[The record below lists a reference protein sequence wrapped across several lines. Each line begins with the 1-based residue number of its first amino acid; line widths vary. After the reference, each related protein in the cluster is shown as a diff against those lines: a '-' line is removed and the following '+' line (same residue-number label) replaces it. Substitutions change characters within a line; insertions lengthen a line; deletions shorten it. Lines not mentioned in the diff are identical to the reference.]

1 MNFMEDSP
9 VTDPSKA
16 GQTHQQQAALAPKSG
31 ERPDQGEAPAADY
44 EIPAADHPTQAGHEA
59 SAGAPPAHEHIP
71 APPTSEA
78 KYLYPIL
85 AQPPEALTG
94 LKLEGREKVA
104 AGVTAVIKSMQ
115 FSWAEGGVG
124 RGTKALLGLNQKNG
138 FDCSSCAWPD
148 PDEHRSVAEFCENGA
163 KATASDAD
171 DKAAGPAFFAQ
182 HSLAELSRLTDRDQ
196 NNTGRLTH
204 PLVKRPGDNH
214 YSQISWPDAFQIVA
228 DELNALDSPD
238 EAVFYTSGKV
248 PNEPAFLFQ
257 LFAREFGTNNLPDC
271 SNMCHESSGS
281 ALSPTLGLG
290 KGSVTLNDIHEAE
303 VILVIG
309 QNPGTNH
316 PRMLSALQKAKR
328 NGAKIISVNP
338 LIEAGLVAFKNPQD
352 FMNPLR
358 ALGALL
364 GDGTQLT
371 DVFLQVRIDGDMA
384 LLRGI
389 MKHLLEAEKLNP
401 GQVVDHAFIKEFTT
415 GFDSVVETLN
425 NTSWEDIEE
434 MSGVSRAQLLE
445 AANLLAHKQKIVTCW
460 AMGVTQ
466 QRKGVETIQE
476 IVNLHLMK
484 GAIGKPGAGTC
495 PVRGHSNVQGDRTM
509 GIWERVHSNFLD
521 ALEKEFKFSSP
532 REDGFDVVESLK
544 AMNAGKTKV
553 YFSLGGNL
561 LAAGPDTEFIA
572 EGMRKQSLTVFVGTK
587 LNRGHL
593 VTGKTSL
600 LLPCFTH
607 VDIDMQKSG
616 HQMTS
621 CENSMGIVSQ
631 NKGILVPLAGEM
643 LSEVAIISGIAIATL
658 GDKTTTD
665 WVAMTENYDV
675 IRDHISRVIPGFE
688 KFNEQLRQPGGF
700 YLPNGPRE
708 RKFTTANG
716 KANFTATTLEKNIVE
731 SDQLVLMT
739 VRSHDQF
746 NTTIYEYNDRYRGIH
761 GERRVLFMNPAD
773 MAARSIKAKDL
784 IDITSHFE
792 GEERTVEKF
801 VAVPYDIP
809 KGNVSA
815 YFPEANPLI
824 PITSVAK
831 VSNTP
836 TSKYVVVTVV
846 PTAVNNDKRIK
857 QREKMMA

>member
-1 MNFMEDSP
+1 MEDSP
-9 VTDPSKA
+9 KTDPSKA
-16 GQTHQQQAALAPKSG
+16 GRSHEQGAEANAPKSG
-31 ERPDQGEAPAADY
+31 ERPSQGEAPAPNNYRSDPNRTHVHA
-44 EIPAADHPTQAGHEA
+44 
-59 SAGAPPAHEHIP
+59 HIP
-71 APPTSEA
+71 APDVANA
-78 KYLYPIL
+78 KYQHAIL

-94 LKLEGREKVA
+94 LKLEERAKIA
-104 AGVTAVIKSMQ
+104 AGVTAVLKSMQ
-115 FSWAEGGVG
+115 FSWSEGGMN
-124 RGTKALLGLNQKNG
+124 RGTQVLLKMNQKDG

-163 KATASDAD
+163 KASASDAD
-171 DKAAGPAFFAQ
+171 HRAAGPEFFAK
-182 HSLAELSRLTDRDQ
+182 HSLAELSRMTDRDQ
-196 NNTGRLTH
+196 NNAGRLTH

-214 YSQISWPDAFQIVA
+214 YSPIAWPDAFDIIA
-228 DELNALDSPD
+228 KELNALDSPD

-257 LFAREFGTNNLPDC
+257 LFVREFGTNNLPDC

-281 ALSPTLGLG
+281 ALTPTLGLG

-303 VILVIG
+303 VILIIG

-316 PRMLSALQKAKR
+316 PRMLTALQKAKR
-328 NGAKIISVNP
+328 NGAKIISINP
-338 LIEAGLVAFKNPQD
+338 LIEAGLNHFKNPQD

-358 ALGALL
+358 AIGALM
-364 GDGTQLT
+364 GDGTQIT
-371 DVFLQVRIDGDMA
+371 DLYLQVRVDGDMA

-389 MKHLLEAEKLNP
+389 MKHLFEAEDRNP
-401 GQVVDHAFIKEFTT
+401 GQVVDRKFVDEFTT
-415 GFDSVVETLN
+415 GFESFEQN
-425 NTSWEDIEE
+425 IRNTSWEDIESE
-434 MSGVSRAQLLE
+434 SGISRAQLLE
-445 AANLLAHKQKIVTCW
+445 AANIIAPKQKIITCW

-466 QRKGVETIQE
+466 QRQGVQTIQE
-476 IVNLHLMK
+476 IVNLQLMK

-509 GIWERVHSNFLD
+509 GIWERMPKKFLD
-521 ALEKEFKFSSP
+521 GLQKEFGFTPPTK
-532 REDGFDVVESLK
+532 DGFDVVESIK
-544 AMNAGKTKV
+544 AMRLGHTKV

-561 LAAGPDTEFIA
+561 LAAGPDTEMIA
-572 EGMRKQSLTVFVGTK
+572 EAMRKQKLTVFVGTK

-593 VTGKTSL
+593 VTGETSL
-600 LLPCFTH
+600 LLPTFSH
-607 VDIDMQKSG
+607 ADIDMQKSG

-621 CENSMGIVSQ
+621 CENSMGVVSQ
-631 NKGILVPLAGEM
+631 NKGVLTPVPGDQ
-643 LSEVAIISGIAIATL
+643 LSEVAIICGTAIATL
-658 GDKTTTD
+658 GAKTKTD

-688 KFNEQLRQPGGF
+688 KFNEQLRKPGGF

-708 RKFTTANG
+708 RKFTTENG
-716 KANFTATTLEKNIVE
+716 KANFSTTKLEKHE
-731 SDQLVLMT
+731 LEPDQLVLMT

-773 MAARSIKAKDL
+773 MADRGIKAKDL
-784 IDITSHFE
+784 IDITSHYK
-792 GEERTVEKF
+792 GEQRRVEKF

-815 YFPEANPLI
+815 YFPEANPLV
-824 PITSVAK
+824 PIGSVAK
-831 VSNTP
+831 ISNTP

-846 PTAVNNDKRIK
+846 PTAVNNEVRVKD
-857 QREKMMA
+857 REKMMAE

>member
-1 MNFMEDSP
+1 MEDSP
-9 VTDPSKA
+9 KSDPSKA
-16 GQTHQQQAALAPKSG
+16 GKIQQQGAEDNAPKSG
-31 ERPDQGEAPAADY
+31 ERPDQGEAPAPNHYRSDPNRTHVHA
-44 EIPAADHPTQAGHEA
+44 
-59 SAGAPPAHEHIP
+59 HIP
-71 APPTSEA
+71 APNVAGA
-78 KYLYPIL
+78 KYHNPVL

-94 LKLEGREKVA
+94 LILEERAKVA
-104 AGVTAVIKSMQ
+104 AGVTAVIKSME
-115 FSWAEGGVG
+115 FSWGQDGVG
-124 RGTKALLGLNQKNG
+124 RGTKALLKLNQKDG

-148 PDEHRSVAEFCENGA
+148 PDEHRSIAEFCENGA

-171 DKAAGPAFFAQ
+171 DKAAGPAFFAK
-182 HSLAELSRLTDRDQ
+182 HSIAELSRMTDRDQ
-196 NNTGRLTH
+196 NNAGRLTH
-204 PLVKRPGDNH
+204 PMVKRPGDNH
-214 YSQISWPDAFQIVA
+214 YSPIAWPAAFQLIA
-228 DELNALDSPD
+228 DNLNELKSPD
-238 EAVFYTSGKV
+238 EAIFYTSGKI

-257 LFAREFGTNNLPDC
+257 LFVRQFGTNNLPDC

-290 KGSVTLNDIHEAE
+290 KGSVTLNDIHDAE
-303 VILVIG
+303 VILIIG

-316 PRMLSALQKAKR
+316 PRMLSALQIAKR
-328 NGAKIISVNP
+328 NGAKIISINP

-389 MKHLLEAEKLNP
+389 MKHLFEAEDRNP
-401 GQVVDHAFIKEFTT
+401 GQVVDHKFVEEFTT
-415 GFDSVVETLN
+415 GFAEFEQN
-425 NTSWEDIEE
+425 IRGTSWEDIEE
-434 MSGVSRAQLLE
+434 VSGISRAQLLE
-445 AANLLAHKQKIVTCW
+445 AANLIAHKQKIITCW

-466 QRKGVETIQE
+466 QRQGVQTIQE
-476 IVNLHLMK
+476 IVNLQLMK

-509 GIWERVHSNFLD
+509 GIWERMPKTFMEGLQ
-521 ALEKEFKFSSP
+521 KEFGFTPPTK
-532 REDGFDVVESLK
+532 DGFDVVESIK
-544 AMNAGKTKV
+544 AMRLGHTKV

-561 LAAGPDTEFIA
+561 LAAGPDTEVIA
-572 EGMRKQSLTVFVGTK
+572 EAMRRQKLTVFVGTK

-593 VTGKTSL
+593 VTGETSL
-600 LLPCFTH
+600 LLPTFAH

-616 HQMTS
+616 HQFTS
-621 CENSMGIVSQ
+621 CENSMGVVSQ
-631 NKGILVPLAGEM
+631 NKGILTPLAGQQ
-643 LSEVAIISGIAIATL
+643 LSEVAIICGTAIATL
-658 GDKTTTD
+658 GSKTTID

-675 IRDHISRVIPGFE
+675 IRDHIARVIPGFE
-688 KFNEQLRQPGGF
+688 RFNEKLRKPGGF

-708 RKFTTANG
+708 RKFTTENG
-716 KANFTATTLEKNIVE
+716 KANFTATTLEKYPLE
-731 SDQLVLMT
+731 PDQLVLMT

-746 NTTIYEYNDRYRGIH
+746 NTTIYEYNDRYRGIYN
-761 GERRVLFMNPAD
+761 ERRVLFMNAAD
-773 MAARSIKAKDL
+773 MADRGIKAKDL
-784 IDITSHFE
+784 IDITSHYK
-792 GEERTVEKF
+792 GEQRRVEKF

-824 PITSVAK
+824 PIGSVAK
-831 VSNTP
+831 ISNTP

-846 PTAVNNDKRIK
+846 PTAVNNDVRIK
-857 QREKMMA
+857 EREAMMA

>member
-1 MNFMEDSP
+1 MEKSP
-9 VTDPSKA
+9 AEDPSQA
-16 GQTHQQQAALAPKSG
+16 GKTEQQGAESNQPRSG
-31 ERPDQGEAPAADY
+31 ERPDQGAAPAPDHY
-44 EIPAADHPTQAGHEA
+44 TPASQSHHDM
-59 SAGAPPAHEHIP
+59 SNIDAPDVPN
-71 APPTSEA
+71 A
-78 KYLYPIL
+78 KYRHPIL

-94 LKLEGREKVA
+94 LKLKEQDRVA
-104 AGVTAVIKSMQ
+104 AGVTAVIKSME
-115 FSWAEGGVG
+115 FSWSEGGLQ
-124 RGTKALLGLNQKNG
+124 RGTKGLLRMNQKDG

-148 PDEHRSVAEFCENGA
+148 PDDHRSVAEFCENGA

-171 DKAAGPAFFAQ
+171 DKAAGPEFFAKY
-182 HSLAELSRLTDRDQ
+182 SLAELSRMTDRDQ
-196 NNTGRLTH
+196 NNAGRLTH
-204 PLVKRPGDNH
+204 PMVKRPGDNH
-214 YSQISWPDAFQIVA
+214 YSPITWPDAFKIIG
-228 DELNALDSPD
+228 DELNALNSPD
-238 EAVFYTSGKV
+238 EAIFYTSGKV

-257 LFAREFGTNNLPDC
+257 LFAKQFGTNNLPDC

-290 KGSVTLNDIHEAE
+290 KGSVTLNDLHEAE
-303 VILVIG
+303 VILIIG

-338 LIEAGLVAFKNPQD
+338 LIEAGLQNFKNPQD

-358 ALGALL
+358 ALGALI
-364 GDGTQLT
+364 GDGTQIT
-371 DVFLQVRIDGDMA
+371 DLFLQVRIDGDMA

-389 MKHLLEAEKLNP
+389 MKHLFEAEELNP
-401 GQVVDHAFIKEFTT
+401 GRVVDHGFIAEHTT
-415 GFDSVVETLN
+415 GFESFEQN
-425 NTSWEDIEE
+425 IRNTSWEDIESE
-434 MSGVSRAQLLE
+434 SGISRAQLLE
-445 AANLLAHKQKIVTCW
+445 AANMLATKQKIITCW

-466 QRKGVETIQE
+466 QRQGVQTIQE

-509 GIWERVHSNFLD
+509 GVWEKP
-521 ALEKEFKFSSP
+521 AKEFQDSLGKEFNFSP
-532 REDGFDVVESLK
+532 PYEHGLDVVDSLK
-544 AMNAGKTKV
+544 AMYRGQTKV
-553 YFSLGGNL
+553 YFSFGGNL
-561 LAAGPDTEFIA
+561 LAAGPDTEVIA
-572 EGMRKQSLTVFVGTK
+572 EGMRKQKLTVFVGTK

-593 VTGKTSL
+593 VTGDTSL

-607 VDIDMQKSG
+607 LDIDMQKAG

-621 CENSMGIVSQ
+621 CENSMGVVSQ
-631 NKGILVPLAGEM
+631 NKGVLVPLPGQM
-643 LSEVAIISGIAIATL
+643 MSEVAIIAGVAIATL
-658 GDKTTTD
+658 GDKTNIAD

-688 KFNEQLRQPGGF
+688 DFNEKLRRPGGF

-708 RKFTTANG
+708 RRFTTKNG
-716 KANFTATTLEKNIVE
+716 KANFSTTQLEKHHLE
-731 SDQLVLMT
+731 PGQLVLMT

-746 NTTIYEYNDRYRGIH
+746 NTTIYEYNDRYRGIQ
-761 GERRVLFMNPAD
+761 GERRVLFMHRDD
-773 MAARSIKAKDL
+773 MADRGIKAKDL

-792 GEERTVEKF
+792 GAERTVEKF

-824 PITSVAK
+824 PINSVAK

-846 PTAVNNDKRIK
+846 PTAVNNEKRVK
-857 QREKMMA
+857 SREAMMAE

>member
-1 MNFMEDSP
+1 MEDSP

-16 GQTHQQQAALAPKSG
+16 GKAHEQQASDAPKSG
-31 ERPDQGEAPAADY
+31 ERPDQGTAPAADY
-44 EIPAADHPTQAGHEA
+44 EIPAADHPTMAGHEA
-59 SAGAPPAHEHIP
+59 SADAPTRRIP
-71 APPTSEA
+71 ALETANA
-78 KYLYPIL
+78 KYLHPVL
-85 AQPPEALTG
+85 AQPTEALTG
-94 LKLEGREKVA
+94 LRLEGREKVA
-104 AGVTAVIKSMQ
+104 AGVTAVLKSMQ
-115 FSWAEGGVG
+115 FSWGQDGVG
-124 RGTKALLGLNQKNG
+124 RGTKALLGLNQKDG

-171 DKAAGPAFFAQ
+171 DKAAGPEFFAR
-182 HSLAELSRLTDRDQ
+182 HSLAELSRMTDRDQ
-196 NNTGRLTH
+196 NNAGRLTH

-214 YSQISWPDAFQIVA
+214 YSPIAWPDAFDIIA
-228 DELNALDSPD
+228 KELNALDSPD

-257 LFAREFGTNNLPDC
+257 LFVRQFGTNNLPDC

-303 VILVIG
+303 VILIIG

-358 ALGALL
+358 ALGALM
-364 GDGTQLT
+364 GDGTPIT
-371 DVFLQVRIDGDMA
+371 DVYLQVRVDGDMA
-384 LLRGI
+384 LLRGL
-389 MKHLLEAEKLNP
+389 MKHLFEAEDLNP
-401 GQVVDHAFIKEFTT
+401 GQVVDRQFVEEFTT
-415 GFDSVVETLN
+415 GFESFEQN
-425 NTSWEDIEE
+425 IRNTSWEDIEE
-434 MSGVSRAQLLE
+434 VSGISRAQLLE
-445 AANLLAHKQKIVTCW
+445 AANLLAHKQKIITCW
-460 AMGVTQ
+460 AMGITQ
-466 QRKGVETIQE
+466 QRKGVQTIQE
-476 IVNLHLMK
+476 IVNLQLMK

-509 GIWERVHSNFLD
+509 GIWERVNSTFLD
-521 ALEKEFKFSSP
+521 SLEKEFKFTAP
-532 REDGFDVVESLK
+532 REDGLDVVESIK
-544 AMNAGKTKV
+544 AMHLGKTKV
-553 YFSLGGNL
+553 YFGLGGNL
-561 LAAGPDTEFIA
+561 LAAGPDTEIIA
-572 EGMRKQSLTVFVGTK
+572 DGMRKQNLTVYVGTK

-607 VDIDMQKSG
+607 VDIDLQKSG
-616 HQMTS
+616 QQMTS
-621 CENSMGIVSQ
+621 CENSMGVVSQ

-643 LSEVAIISGIAIATL
+643 LSEVAIICGMAIATL
-658 GDKTTTD
+658 GDRTTTD

-675 IRDHISRVIPGFE
+675 IRDHIARVIPGFE
-688 KFNEQLRQPGGF
+688 GFNEKLRRPGGF

-708 RKFTTANG
+708 RKFTTKNG
-716 KANFTATTLEKNIVE
+716 KANFSTTTLDKPHLEPG
-731 SDQLVLMT
+731 QLVLMT

-761 GERRVLFMNPAD
+761 NERRVLFMNPAD
-773 MAARSIKAKDL
+773 LADRGLKAQDL

-792 GEERTVEKF
+792 GEERRVEKF

-809 KGNVSA
+809 QGNVCA
-815 YFPEANPLI
+815 YFPEANPLV

-846 PTAVNNDKRIK
+846 PTAVNNEKRV
-857 QREKMMA
+857 QAREAMMAQA

>member
-1 MNFMEDSP
+1 MEESP
-9 VTDPSKA
+9 KTDPGKA
-16 GQTHQQQAALAPKSG
+16 GKAQEQKAENAPKSG
-31 ERPDQGEAPAADY
+31 ERPDQGRAPA
-44 EIPAADHPTQAGHEA
+44 PDHYRTEPQDTHI
-59 SAGAPPAHEHIP
+59 HTHIP
-71 APPTSEA
+71 APDVATA
-78 KYLYPIL
+78 KYRYPIL

-94 LKLEGREKVA
+94 LKLEAREKIA

-115 FSWAEGGVG
+115 FSWTEGGVG

-171 DKAAGPAFFAQ
+171 DKAAGPEFFAN
-182 HSLAELSRLTDRDQ
+182 HSLAELSRMTDRDQ
-196 NNTGRLTH
+196 NNAGRLTH

-214 YSQISWPDAFQIVA
+214 YSPIAWPDVFDIIAK
-228 DELNALDSPD
+228 ELNACESPN

-257 LFAREFGTNNLPDC
+257 LFARQFGTNNLPDC

-290 KGSVTLNDIHEAE
+290 KGSVTLNDLHEAE
-303 VILVIG
+303 VILIIG

-316 PRMLSALQKAKR
+316 PRMLSALQIAKR
-328 NGAKIISVNP
+328 NGAKIIAVNP
-338 LIEAGLVAFKNPQD
+338 LIEAGLNHFRNPQD
-352 FMNPLR
+352 FMNPLK

-364 GDGTQLT
+364 GDGTQIT
-371 DVFLQVRIDGDMA
+371 DVFLQVKVDGDMA

-389 MKHLLEAEKLNP
+389 MKHLFEAEDMNP
-401 GQVVDHAFIKEFTT
+401 GQVVDRRFIDEFTVGFPEFEQNIRST
-415 GFDSVVETLN
+415 G
-425 NTSWEDIEE
+425 WEEIEE
-434 MSGVSRAQLLE
+434 VSGISRAQLLE
-445 AANLLAHKQKIVTCW
+445 AANLIAHKQKIITCW

-466 QRKGVETIQE
+466 QRQGVQTIQE

-509 GIWERVHSNFLD
+509 GVWERMPKSFMDGLQ
-521 ALEKEFKFSSP
+521 KEFNFTPPTK
-532 REDGFDVVESLK
+532 DGFDVVEAIK
-544 AMNAGKTKV
+544 AMHLGMTKV
-553 YFSLGGNL
+553 YFGLGGNL
-561 LAAGPDTEFIA
+561 LAAGPDTELIA
-572 EGMRKQSLTVFVGTK
+572 EAMRKQKLTVFVGTK

-593 VTGKTSL
+593 TTGETSL
-600 LLPCFTH
+600 LLPCFAH

-621 CENSMGIVSQ
+621 CENSMGVVSQ

-643 LSEVAIISGIAIATL
+643 MSEIAIISGMAIATL
-658 GDKTTTD
+658 GEKTNIAD

-688 KFNEQLRQPGGF
+688 KFNEKLRQPGGF

-708 RKFTTANG
+708 RKFTTPDG
-716 KANFTATTLEKNIVE
+716 KAHFTKTTLERPEVAP
-731 SDQLVLMT
+731 DQLILMT

-784 IDITSHFE
+784 IDITSHFQD
-792 GEERTVEKF
+792 EERRVEKF

-809 KGNVSA
+809 KGNVCA
-815 YFPEANPLI
+815 YFPEANPLV
-824 PITSVAK
+824 PIGSVAK

-846 PTAVNNDKRIK
+846 PTAVNNDVRIK
-857 QREKMMA
+857 EREAMMA

>member
-1 MNFMEDSP
+1 MEDSP
-9 VTDPSKA
+9 QTDPSKA
-16 GQTHQQQAALAPKSG
+16 GKAHEQKASLAPKSG
-31 ERPDQGEAPAADY
+31 ERPDQGHAPVADY
-44 EIPAADHPTQAGHEA
+44 EIPNADNPTKAMHEA
-59 SAGAPPAHEHIP
+59 SAGTPPSEEYIP
-71 APPTSEA
+71 APPTMEA
-78 KYLYPIL
+78 KYLHPIL

-94 LKLEGREKVA
+94 LRLEGREKVA

-115 FSWAEGGVG
+115 FSWSEGGVG
-124 RGTKALLGLNQKNG
+124 RGTKALLGLNQKDG

-148 PDEHRSVAEFCENGA
+148 PDEHRSIAEFCENGA

-171 DKAAGPAFFAQ
+171 DKAAGPEFFARY
-182 HSLAELSRLTDRDQ
+182 SLAELSKLTDRDQ

-204 PLVKRPGDNH
+204 PMVKRPGDNH
-214 YSQISWPDAFQIVA
+214 YSAIAWPDAFDLIA
-228 DELNALDSPD
+228 KELNACKTPD
-238 EAVFYTSGKV
+238 EAVFYTSGKI

-290 KGSVTLNDIHEAE
+290 KGSVTLNDVHEAE
-303 VILVIG
+303 VILIIG

-316 PRMLSALQKAKR
+316 PRMLSALQAAKR
-328 NGAKIISVNP
+328 NGAKIISINP

-358 ALGALL
+358 ALGALM

-371 DVFLQVRIDGDMA
+371 DVFLQVRVDGDMA

-389 MKHLLEAEKLNP
+389 MKHLFEAEDLNP
-401 GQVVDHAFIKEFTT
+401 GQVVDRSFITEFTE
-415 GFDSVVETLN
+415 GFDSFEQN
-425 NTSWEDIEE
+425 IRNTSWAEIEE
-434 MSGVSRAQLLE
+434 ISGISRAQLLE
-445 AANLLAHKQKIVTCW
+445 AANLIAHKQKIITCW

-509 GIWERVHSNFLD
+509 GIWERVHSDFLN
-521 ALEKEFKFSSP
+521 ALEKEFKFTAP
-532 REDGFDVVESLK
+532 REDGLDVVESLK
-544 AMNAGKTKV
+544 AMHEGKTRV

-572 EGMRKQSLTVFVGTK
+572 EAMRKQKLTVFVGTK

-593 VTGKTSL
+593 TTGETSL
-600 LLPCFTH
+600 LLPTFAH

-621 CENSMGIVSQ
+621 CENSMGVVSQ
-631 NKGILVPLAGEM
+631 NKGILVPLAGDQ
-643 LSEVAIISGIAIATL
+643 LSEVAIISGMAIATL
-658 GDKTTTD
+658 GDKTRTD

-675 IRDHISRVIPGFE
+675 IRERIARVIPGFE
-688 KFNEQLRQPGGF
+688 KFNEKLRQPGGF

-708 RKFTTANG
+708 RKFTTKDG
-716 KANFTATTLEKNIVE
+716 KAHFSTTTLERYEIE
-731 SDQLVLMT
+731 PDQLILMT

-761 GERRVLFMNPAD
+761 NERRVLFMNPAD
-773 MAARSIKAKDL
+773 MAARGIKAKDL
-784 IDITSHFE
+784 IDITSHFK

-815 YFPEANPLI
+815 YFPEANPLV
-824 PITSVAK
+824 PINSVAK
-831 VSNTP
+831 ISNTP

>member
-1 MNFMEDSP
+1 MEDSP
-9 VTDPSKA
+9 KSDPSKA
-16 GQTHQQQAALAPKSG
+16 GKIQQQGAEDNAPKSG
-31 ERPDQGEAPAADY
+31 ERPDQGEAPAPNHYRSDPNRTHVHA
-44 EIPAADHPTQAGHEA
+44 
-59 SAGAPPAHEHIP
+59 HIP
-71 APPTSEA
+71 APNVAGA
-78 KYLYPIL
+78 KYHNPVL

-94 LKLEGREKVA
+94 LILEERAKVA
-104 AGVTAVIKSMQ
+104 AGVTAVIKSME
-115 FSWAEGGVG
+115 FSWGQDGVG
-124 RGTKALLGLNQKNG
+124 RGTKALLKLNQKDG

-148 PDEHRSVAEFCENGA
+148 PDEHRSIAEFCENGA

-171 DKAAGPAFFAQ
+171 DKAAGPAFFAK
-182 HSLAELSRLTDRDQ
+182 HSIAELSRMTDRDQ
-196 NNTGRLTH
+196 NNAGRLTH
-204 PLVKRPGDNH
+204 PMVKRPGDNH
-214 YSQISWPDAFQIVA
+214 YSPIAWPAAFQLIA
-228 DELNALDSPD
+228 DNLNELKSPD
-238 EAVFYTSGKV
+238 EAIFYTSGKI

-257 LFAREFGTNNLPDC
+257 LFVRQFGTNNLPDC

-290 KGSVTLNDIHEAE
+290 KGSVTLNDIHDAE
-303 VILVIG
+303 VILIIG

-316 PRMLSALQKAKR
+316 PRMLSALQIAKR
-328 NGAKIISVNP
+328 NGAKIISINP

-389 MKHLLEAEKLNP
+389 MKHLFEAEDRNP
-401 GQVVDHAFIKEFTT
+401 GQVVDHKFVEEFTT
-415 GFDSVVETLN
+415 GFAEFEQN
-425 NTSWEDIEE
+425 IRGTSWEDIEE
-434 MSGVSRAQLLE
+434 VSGISRAQLLE
-445 AANLLAHKQKIVTCW
+445 AANLIAHKQKIITCW

-466 QRKGVETIQE
+466 QRQGVQTIQE
-476 IVNLHLMK
+476 IVNLQLMK

-509 GIWERVHSNFLD
+509 GIWERMPKTFMEGLQ
-521 ALEKEFKFSSP
+521 KEFGFTPPTK
-532 REDGFDVVESLK
+532 DGFDVVESIK
-544 AMNAGKTKV
+544 AMRLGHTKV

-561 LAAGPDTEFIA
+561 LAAGPDTEMIA
-572 EGMRKQSLTVFVGTK
+572 EAMRRQKLTVFVGTK

-593 VTGKTSL
+593 VTGETSL
-600 LLPCFTH
+600 LLPTFAH

-616 HQMTS
+616 HQFTS
-621 CENSMGIVSQ
+621 CENSMGVVSQ
-631 NKGILVPLAGEM
+631 NKGILTPLAGQQ
-643 LSEVAIISGIAIATL
+643 LSEVAIICGTAIATL
-658 GDKTTTD
+658 GSKTTID

-675 IRDHISRVIPGFE
+675 IRDHIARVIPGFE
-688 KFNEQLRQPGGF
+688 RFNEKLRKPGGF

-708 RKFTTANG
+708 RKFTTENG
-716 KANFTATTLEKNIVE
+716 KANFTATTLEKYPLE
-731 SDQLVLMT
+731 PDQLVLMT

-746 NTTIYEYNDRYRGIH
+746 NTTIYEYNDRYRGIYN
-761 GERRVLFMNPAD
+761 ERRVLFMNAAD
-773 MAARSIKAKDL
+773 MADRGIKAKDL
-784 IDITSHFE
+784 IDITSHYK
-792 GEERTVEKF
+792 GEQRRVEKF

-824 PITSVAK
+824 PIGSVAK
-831 VSNTP
+831 ISNTP

-846 PTAVNNDKRIK
+846 PTAVNNDVRIK
-857 QREKMMA
+857 EREAMMA

>member
-1 MNFMEDSP
+1 MEDSP
-9 VTDPSKA
+9 QTDPSKA
-16 GQTHQQQAALAPKSG
+16 GKTEEQLAKNAPKSG
-31 ERPDQGEAPAADY
+31 ERPDQGNAPVADH
-44 EIPAADHPTQAGHEA
+44 EIPTADNPTKAMHEA
-59 SAGAPPAHEHIP
+59 SAHIPPAEEHIP
-71 APPTSEA
+71 APPTMEA
-78 KYLYPIL
+78 KYLHPIL

-94 LKLEGREKVA
+94 LRLEGREKIA
-104 AGVTAVIKSMQ
+104 AGVTAVMKSMQ
-115 FSWAEGGVG
+115 FSWSEGGVG
-124 RGTKALLGLNQKNG
+124 RGTKALLGLNQKSG

-171 DKAAGPAFFAQ
+171 DKAAGPDFFAK
-182 HSLAELSRLTDRDQ
+182 HSLAELSRMTDRDQ
-196 NNTGRLTH
+196 NNAGRLTH
-204 PLVKRPGDNH
+204 PMVKRPGDNH
-214 YSQISWPDAFQIVA
+214 YSPIAWPDAFDLIA
-228 DELNALDSPD
+228 KELNDCQTPD
-238 EAVFYTSGKV
+238 EAVFYTSGKI

-257 LFAREFGTNNLPDC
+257 LFVREYGTNNLPDC

-303 VILVIG
+303 VILIIG

-316 PRMLSALQKAKR
+316 PRMLSALQAAKR
-328 NGAKIISVNP
+328 NGAKIISINP
-338 LIEAGLVAFKNPQD
+338 LIEAGLVSFKNPQD

-364 GDGTQLT
+364 GDGTQIT
-371 DVFLQVRIDGDMA
+371 DVFLQVRVDGDMA

-389 MKHLLEAEKLNP
+389 MKHLFEAEDLNP
-401 GQVVDHAFIKEFTT
+401 GKVVDRSFVAEFTE
-415 GFDSVVETLN
+415 GFDSFEQN
-425 NTSWEDIEE
+425 IRNTSWAEIEE
-434 MSGVSRAQLLE
+434 ISGISRAQLLE
-445 AANLLAHKQKIVTCW
+445 AANLIAHKQKIITCW

-509 GIWERVHSNFLD
+509 GIWERVKGDFLD
-521 ALEKEFKFSSP
+521 ALEKEFKFKAP
-532 REDGFDVVESLK
+532 REDGLDVVESLK
-544 AMNAGKTKV
+544 AMHAGKTRV

-572 EGMRKQSLTVFVGTK
+572 EAMRKQKLTVFVGTK

-593 VTGKTSL
+593 TTGETSL
-600 LLPCFTH
+600 LLPTFAH
-607 VDIDMQKSG
+607 VDIDMQKAG

-621 CENSMGIVSQ
+621 CENSMGVVSQ
-631 NKGILVPLAGEM
+631 NKGILVPLEGDQ
-643 LSEVAIISGIAIATL
+643 LSEVAIISGMAIATL
-658 GDKTTTD
+658 GDKTRTD

-675 IRDHISRVIPGFE
+675 IRDRIARVIPGFE
-688 KFNEQLRQPGGF
+688 DFNKKLREPGGF

-708 RKFTTANG
+708 RKFTTKDG
-716 KANFTATTLEKNIVE
+716 KAHFSTTTLDKYEIE
-731 SDQLVLMT
+731 PDQLILMT

-761 GERRVLFMNPAD
+761 NERRVLFMNPAD

-784 IDITSHFE
+784 IDITSHFQ

-815 YFPEANPLI
+815 YFPEANPLV

>member
-1 MNFMEDSP
+1 MPDTPHSP
-9 VTDPSKA
+9 QNDPSKA
-16 GQTHQQQAALAPKSG
+16 GRTHEQGAEANVPKSG
-31 ERPDQGEAPAADY
+31 ERPQQGAAPAPNHYRSDPNRTHVHA
-44 EIPAADHPTQAGHEA
+44 
-59 SAGAPPAHEHIP
+59 HIP
-71 APPTSEA
+71 APDVANA
-78 KYLYPIL
+78 KYEHPIL

-94 LKLEGREKVA
+94 LHLEEREKIA
-104 AGVTAVIKSMQ
+104 AGVTAVLKSMQ
-115 FSWAEGGVG
+115 FSWSEGGMT
-124 RGTKALLGLNQKNG
+124 RGTHALLKMNQKDG

-163 KATASDAD
+163 KASASDSD
-171 DKAAGPAFFAQ
+171 HRAAGPEFFNK
-182 HSLAELSRLTDRDQ
+182 HSLAELSRMTDRDL
-196 NNTGRLTH
+196 NNAGRLTH

-214 YSQISWPDAFQIVA
+214 YSPIAWPEVFDTIAK
-228 DELNALDSPD
+228 ELNGMDSPD
-238 EAVFYTSGKV
+238 EAIFYTSGKV

-281 ALSPTLGLG
+281 GLTPTTGLG

-303 VILVIG
+303 VLIIMG

-316 PRMLSALQKAKR
+316 PRMLTALQIAKK

-338 LIEAGLVAFKNPQD
+338 LIEAGLNHFRNPQD
-352 FMNPLR
+352 FMNPVK

-364 GDGTQLT
+364 GGGTQIT
-371 DVFLQVRIDGDMA
+371 DVYLQVRIDGDMA

-389 MKHLLEAEKLNP
+389 MKHLFEAEDLNP
-401 GQVVDHAFIKEFTT
+401 GQVIDHEFVKEFTT
-415 GFDSVVETLN
+415 GFEEFKQNIL

-434 MSGVSRAQLLE
+434 ISGISRVQLLE
-445 AANLLAHKQKIVTCW
+445 AANLIAHKQKIIVCW
-460 AMGVTQ
+460 AMGITQ
-466 QRKGVETIQE
+466 QRQGVETVKE
-476 IVNLHLMK
+476 IVNLLFMK

-509 GIWERVHSNFLD
+509 GIWERMPKTFLD
-521 ALEKEFKFSSP
+521 SLQKEFGFTPPTK
-532 REDGFDVVESLK
+532 DGFDVVESLK
-544 AMNAGKTKV
+544 AMRLGHTKV

-561 LAAGPDTEFIA
+561 LAAGPDTEMIA
-572 EGMRKQSLTVFVGTK
+572 EAMRKQKLTVYVGTK

-593 VTGKTSL
+593 VTGETSL
-600 LLPCFTH
+600 LLPTFAH
-607 VDIDMQKSG
+607 ADIDMQKAG

-621 CENSMGIVSQ
+621 CENSMGVVSQ
-631 NKGILVPLAGEM
+631 NKGVLVPVEGDQ
-643 LSEVAIISGIAIATL
+643 LSEVAIICGMAIATL
-658 GDKTTTD
+658 GSKTKTD

-675 IRDHISRVIPGFE
+675 IRDHIARVIPGFE
-688 KFNEQLRQPGGF
+688 EYNHKLRKPGGF

-708 RKFTTANG
+708 RKFTTDNG
-716 KANFTATTLEKNIVE
+716 KANFSKTTLEKYPLE
-731 SDQLVLMT
+731 PDQLVLMT

-773 MAARSIKAKDL
+773 MADRNIKAKDL
-784 IDITSHFE
+784 IDITSHYK
-792 GEERTVEKF
+792 GEQRRVERF

-815 YFPEANPLI
+815 YFPEANPLV
-824 PITSVAK
+824 PIGSVAK

-846 PTAVNNDKRIK
+846 PTAVNNDIRIK
-857 QREKMMA
+857 EREKMMEQA

>member
-1 MNFMEDSP
+1 MEDSP
-9 VTDPSKA
+9 VTDPGKA
-16 GQTHQQQAALAPKSG
+16 GKAYQQGAEDNVPKSG
-31 ERPDQGEAPAADY
+31 ERPDQGKAPATDNYSSDPNRTHVHA
-44 EIPAADHPTQAGHEA
+44 
-59 SAGAPPAHEHIP
+59 HIP
-71 APPTSEA
+71 APDTANA
-78 KYLYPIL
+78 KYQNPVL

-94 LKLEGREKVA
+94 LQLEAQQRVA

-115 FSWAEGGVG
+115 FSWSEGGVG
-124 RGTKALLGLNQKNG
+124 RGTKALLGLNQKTG

-171 DKAAGPAFFAQ
+171 DKAAGPEFFAR

-204 PLVKRPGDNH
+204 PMVKRPGDNH
-214 YSQISWPDAFQIVA
+214 YSAIAWPDAFNIIA
-228 DELNALDSPD
+228 NELNACASPD

-257 LFAREFGTNNLPDC
+257 LFVRQFGTNNLPDC

-290 KGSVTLNDIHEAE
+290 KGSVTLNDMHDAE

-328 NGAKIISVNP
+328 NGAKIITVNP
-338 LIEAGLVAFKNPQD
+338 LVEAGLVAFKNPQD

-371 DVFLQVRIDGDMA
+371 DVYLQVRVDGDMA

-389 MKHLLEAEKLNP
+389 MKHLFEAEDLNP
-401 GQVVDHAFIKEFTT
+401 GQVVDHSFIAEFTT
-415 GFDSVVETLN
+415 GFESFEQN
-425 NTSWEDIEE
+425 IRNTSWEDIESE
-434 MSGVSRAQLLE
+434 SGVPRAQLLE
-445 AANLLAHKQKIVTCW
+445 AANLLAHKQKIITCW

-466 QRKGVETIQE
+466 QRQGVQTIQE
-476 IVNLHLMK
+476 IVNLQLMK

-509 GIWERVHSNFLD
+509 GIWERVSPTFRD
-521 ALEKEFKFSSP
+521 ALGKEFNFSP
-532 REDGFDVVESLK
+532 PTEDGFDVVEAIK
-544 AMNAGKTKV
+544 AMRLGKTKV
-553 YFSLGGNL
+553 YFGLGGNL
-561 LAAGPDTEFIA
+561 LAAGPDTEVIA
-572 EGMRKQSLTVFVGTK
+572 EAMRRQKLTVYVGTK

-593 VTGKTSL
+593 VTGETSL

-621 CENSMGIVSQ
+621 CENSMGVVSQ

-643 LSEVAIISGIAIATL
+643 MSEVAIIAGMAIATL
-658 GDKTTTD
+658 GEKTNIAD

-688 KFNEQLRQPGGF
+688 KFNQKLREPGGF

-708 RKFTTANG
+708 RKFTTENG
-716 KANFTATTLEKNIVE
+716 KANFSTTTLEKHTLE
-731 SDQLVLMT
+731 EGQLVLMT

-746 NTTIYEYNDRYRGIH
+746 NTTIYEYNDRYRGIK
-761 GERRVLFMNPAD
+761 GERRVLFMNAAD
-773 MAARSIKAKDL
+773 MADRGIKAQGL
-784 IDITSHFE
+784 IDITSHFK
-792 GEERTVEKF
+792 GEERRVEKF

-809 KGNVSA
+809 KGNVCA
-815 YFPEANPLI
+815 YFPEANPLV
-824 PITSVAK
+824 PISSVAK
-831 VSNTP
+831 ISNTP

-846 PTAVNNDKRIK
+846 PTTVNNDVRIK
-857 QREKMMA
+857 NREKMMAE